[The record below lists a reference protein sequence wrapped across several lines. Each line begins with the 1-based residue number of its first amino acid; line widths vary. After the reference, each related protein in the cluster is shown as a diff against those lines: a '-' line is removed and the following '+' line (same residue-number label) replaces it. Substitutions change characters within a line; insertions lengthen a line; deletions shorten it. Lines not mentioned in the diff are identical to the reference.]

1 MGFVSIFILIGI
13 LYLANLP
20 LQWLVTNAFI
30 SVALIFL
37 FGNISAATICPITR
51 FHTNTE
57 RERRHVQVA

>member
-20 LQWLVTNAFI
+20 LQWPVTNAFI

-37 FGNISAATICPITR
+37 FGNISAATIWPSTGL
-51 FHTNTE
+51 
-57 RERRHVQVA
+57 ASP

>member
-20 LQWLVTNAFI
+20 LHWLVTNAFI

-37 FGNISAATICPITR
+37 FGNIYAATIWASTGFASP
-51 FHTNTE
+51 
-57 RERRHVQVA
+57 